1 MPVVCAA
8 PAGHA
13 AHVAHVE
20 GTVAGDTEEVVGA
33 EHVVGAVAVDVVERV
48 VDCVVSVAAEDVV
61 DIALAVAEV
70 GAGQVAQEFEG

>member
-13 AHVAHVE
+13 GHSEHAE
-20 GTVAGDTEEVVGA
+20 GTAAGDTEGGVDA

-70 GAGQVAQEFEG
+70 GAGPVAQEFEG